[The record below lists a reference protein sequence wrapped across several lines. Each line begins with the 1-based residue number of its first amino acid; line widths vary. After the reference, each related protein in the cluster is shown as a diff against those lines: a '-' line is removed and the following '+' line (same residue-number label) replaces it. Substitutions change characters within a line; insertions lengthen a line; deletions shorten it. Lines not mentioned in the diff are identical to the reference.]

1 MVSVPQ
7 SLGRNI
13 QSGPK
18 SHSQATGHRQVF
30 YLTSNLNSHRANS
43 MCSKG
48 KVIQVKLSTRDA
60 CQHLSLGYQSH
71 FRAMTILSRQKLI
84 KWSSPRGM
92 HANTRPFVQQ
102 GESYSSEALRE
113 GCMPTLV
120 TWLSITHS
128 GDDNFEP
135 SKVFKNQESI
145 IEVHFRFTH
154 FHTQGHQGGQLTRP
168 DGLFSK
174 ISSISHNFFTP
185 KGKKG
190 GVQI

>member
-71 FRAMTILSRQKLI
+71 FRAMTTLSRRKLI

-135 SKVFKNQESI
+135 SKVIQESRI
-145 IEVHFRFTH
+145 NHWSALSFHPFPHSRPPRGSTH
-154 FHTQGHQGGQLTRP
+154 TPRWTVFQNFVNITQFLHTKR
-168 DGLFSK
+168 
-174 ISSISHNFFTP
+174 
-185 KGKKG
+185 
-190 GVQI
+190 